1 MAMSPFRR
9 RGFYDMHSEMNRL
22 FDEVFGG
29 AGRRAGRQQGREPL
43 QWTPSLDVL
52 SEDGDILVRAELPGV
67 RPEDVDITLSRG
79 VLTIQGQR
87 TVEEESGGAG
97 YLIRERRH
105 GSFRRRMQLP
115 EGINEDSISA
125 RFENGV
131 LEVRITG
138 VAAVQEPRRI
148 QIESAGAGSEGAPN
162 VTTEEPG
169 TGAPGTDGTALGGGE
184 TTAGGASPEER
195 PGETP
200 AR

>member
-9 RGFYDMHSEMNRL
+9 RGFYDMHSEMSRL

-29 AGRRAGRQQGREPL
+29 AGRGAGSQQGREPS

-52 SEDGDILVRAELPGV
+52 SEDGDVVIRAELPGV

-79 VLTIQGQR
+79 VLTIQGRR
-87 TVEEESGGAG
+87 TAEEERQGAG

-105 GSFRRRMQLP
+105 GSFRRSMQLP

-131 LEVRITG
+131 LEVRVAG

-148 QIESAGAGSEGAPN
+148 QIESAGAGSEGAPS
-162 VTTEEPG
+162 VTTDES
-169 TGAPGTDGTALGGGE
+169 
-184 TTAGGASPEER
+184 GGAEGTVPGDAARGTNPEDR
-195 PGETP
+195 PGEAPP